1 MRFPSLASA
10 RRHLQASPG
19 GGCAD
24 QHRGP
29 VGFVLSEHSP
39 GHAGQLIRY
48 GYCGHVTVDAGCELG
63 QPHTQTGGL
72 FRALLQDGTGRLH
85 QESSQVRVPPFAN
98 PQQLLLAAS
107 GVFARDD
114 SQPRGKPSPLF
125 ESGSIAIAAMMA
137 VVVTGPM
144 PGIATSRRQ
153 ASFSPAIF

>member
-1 MRFPSLASA
+1 MRASLFAKA
-10 RRHLQASPG
+10 TAATLPR
-19 GGCAD
+19 
-24 QHRGP
+24 
-29 VGFVLSEHSP
+29 
-39 GHAGQLIRY
+39 
-48 GYCGHVTVDAGCELG
+48 
-63 QPHTQTGGL
+63 TQTGRL
-72 FRALLQDGTGRLH
+72 FRALLQDGTGPLH

-125 ESGSIAIAAMMA
+125 ESGSIADR
-137 VVVTGPM
+137 GDDGSRRHWSM